1 MDDMTVQ
8 LLPLP
13 AEHFDDWR
21 ASTKARLIGLRQES
35 GLLPGQD
42 AVEDAERNFTE
53 LLPEGSDTHTSRI
66 LRIVDVEGSERGT
79 IWCAFK
85 DGRMFLIDVAFDAPL
100 TDEQLDELWE
110 MVLVI
115 AAEEQATQI
124 SARLFLQDAEARR
137 FLDGHGFSTSSIQM
151 LLEPIPDRD
160 ASSVDVSP
168 MRAERYPSFAAASEA
183 GFASELAASGRLT
196 PDEAAAESHRQF
208 EHELPDGLDT
218 PGQKLF
224 TASVDGAE
232 VGILWLAIRERDDH
246 PHVFI
251 LDIEVAADQR
261 RRGYG
266 RALMHAAER
275 EARRS
280 GAGSIGLHVFG
291 FNQGAVDLYEQ
302 LGYRRLAELLVLDV

>member
-1 MDDMTVQ
+1 MTVQ

-21 ASTKARLIGLRQES
+21 ARAKARLIGLRQES
-35 GLLPGQD
+35 GLLPGED
-42 AVEDAERNFTE
+42 AVADVERNFTE
-53 LLPEGSDTHTSRI
+53 LLPEGLDTHPSRI
-66 LRIVDVEGSERGT
+66 LRIVDVEGPERGT
-79 IWCAFK
+79 IWFAFK

-110 MVLVI
+110 LVLVI

-124 SARLFLQDAEARR
+124 SAGLFLQQTEARR

-168 MRAERYPSFAAASEA
+168 MSAERYPSFAAASEA

-196 PDEAAAESHRQF
+196 PEEATTESHRQF
-208 EHELPDGLDT
+208 EQELPEGLDT

-232 VGILWLAIRERDDH
+232 VGILWLAIRERDGH
-246 PHVFI
+246 PHAFI
-251 LDIEVAADQR
+251 LDIEVAEDQR

-280 GAGSIGLHVFG
+280 GADSIGLHVFG

-302 LGYRRLAELLVLDV
+302 LGYRRLVELLVLDV